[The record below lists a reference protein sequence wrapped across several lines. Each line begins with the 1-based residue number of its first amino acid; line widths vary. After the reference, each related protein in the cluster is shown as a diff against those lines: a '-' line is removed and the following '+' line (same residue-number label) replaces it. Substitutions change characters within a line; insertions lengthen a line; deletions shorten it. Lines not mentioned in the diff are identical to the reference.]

1 MARADH
7 RAAGHP
13 GVLRVVES
21 QRGSAS
27 WSLNA
32 KERRSRMANL
42 LKCKPLDMLMKEASH
57 EDEHSLKRALGPLNL
72 ITLGIGAIIGAGIFV
87 LTGSAAAQYAG
98 PAIVLSFILAG
109 LGCVFAGLC
118 YSEFASLIPIAGSAY
133 TYGYATLGELF
144 AWIIGWDLILE
155 YAFGAAT
162 VASGWSANVVQLLA
176 RLGIDLPPQ
185 WIATPGTHLAYY
197 RNFWQ
202 PVASLP
208 AGVDATTLP
217 HATAV
222 FNIVAFL
229 VVALVTT
236 ILVIGIQ
243 ESATINTVIVF
254 IKVGTVLVF
263 IAIAGAFVLRHLP
276 QAKANWTPFIPPN
289 TGTRGAFGWSGVL
302 RGAGKIFFAYIGFDA
317 VSTAAQ
323 EAKNPQKDM
332 PVGILGSLT
341 LCTILYIVT
350 AGLLTGVISYT
361 RLNVGAPIALG
372 MAETGVQ
379 WGEFLVLIGTIM
391 GLSTVMLVML
401 LGQSRVF
408 FSMSR
413 DGLLPRWAGAV
424 HPRFRTPW
432 ISSIVVGI
440 FVAFLPAILPIGI
453 LNEMTSIGT
462 LLAFVIVCAGVWVLR
477 VRRPDLRRPF
487 KTPFVPLV
495 PILGIVSALALMV
508 FLPGATWIR
517 LVIWLIVG
525 MVIYFSFG
533 RKNSRVQA
541 YVTSHGKV
549 SAAKR

>member
-1 MARADH
+1 M
-7 RAAGHP
+7 P
-13 GVLRVVES
+13 EL
-21 QRGSAS
+21 
-27 WSLNA
+27 LA
-32 KERRSRMANL
+32 K
-42 LKCKPLDMLMKEASH
+42 KPLDMIQAEC
-57 EDEHSLKRALGPLNL
+57 DEVGEHTLKRALGPTNL
-72 ITLGIGAIIGAGIFV
+72 IALGIGAIIGTGIFV
-87 LTGSAAAQYAG
+87 LTGSVAALNSG
-98 PAIVLSFILAG
+98 PAVVLSFIFAG
-109 LGCVFAGLC
+109 IACAFAGLC
-118 YSEFASLIPIAGSAY
+118 YAEFASLIPIAGSAY
-133 TYGYATLGELF
+133 TYGYATLGEIF

-176 RLGIDLPPQ
+176 RLGIALPPQ
-185 WIATPGTHLAYY
+185 WIDTPGTELAFY
-197 RNFWQ
+197 RQMWQ
-202 PVASLP
+202 PIASLP
-208 AGVDATTLP
+208 AGVDAAALP

-222 FNIVAFL
+222 FNLVAFL
-229 VVALVTT
+229 VIAAVTT

-243 ESATINTVIVF
+243 ESASVNTVIVF

-263 IAIAGAFVLRHLP
+263 IAIAGAFVLHHWP

-323 EAKNPQKDM
+323 EARNPQKDM

-341 LCTILYIVT
+341 LCTLLYIVT
-350 AGLLTGVISYT
+350 AALLTGVISYT

-372 MAETGVQ
+372 ITETGVE

-413 DGLLPRWAGAV
+413 DGLLPHWAGAV
-424 HPRFRTPW
+424 HRRFRTPW
-432 ISSIVVGI
+432 ISSIVVGV

-477 VRRPDLRRPF
+477 VRRPDLHRPF
-487 KTPFVPLV
+487 KTPLVPLV
-495 PILGIVSALALMV
+495 PILGIVAALILMIG
-508 FLPGATWIR
+508 LPLATWIR

-525 MVIYFSFG
+525 MAIYLTYG
-533 RKNSRVQA
+533 RKHSRVQKYLA
-541 YVTSHGKV
+541 V
-549 SAAKR
+549 SAARPR